1 MWVCLV
7 LIGLMWCCE
16 LFVLL
21 CGFKKLGF
29 YVVFYWFFMLV
40 FRQSGGDVF
49 WGCFAVGVGF
59 WVVGEYALFV
69 VLVDAFVFVYD
80 FA

>member
-1 MWVCLV
+1 V

-40 FRQSGGDVF
+40 FRQSGGWF
-49 WGCFAVGVGF
+49 GVG
-59 WVVGEYALFV
+59 ERFV
-69 VLVDAFVFVYD
+69 VVVCGVCLQK
-80 FA
+80 